1 MLPAFNMAGGIGV
14 RPPKELALNKTVGIV
29 LCIIGV
35 IGLAWGGVN
44 YRTQDAVVD
53 IGPIHA
59 THEETHHIP
68 FPPVAGGL
76 ALLGGIVLLVASKK

>member
-1 MLPAFNMAGGIGV
+1 MNRA
-14 RPPKELALNKTVGIV
+14 VGIV

-44 YRTQDAVVD
+44 YKTQDTVVN
-53 IGPIHA
+53 IGPVRA
-59 THEETHHIP
+59 TREQTHHIP

-76 ALLGGIVLLVASKK
+76 VLLGGIALLIASKK